1 MNLLNMEHQENIKK
15 QMRVAMKKHLQ
26 LWLTKERKLVRFYQQ
41 PAQLFNDMTL
51 VHTTFLEDLNA
62 GKEEIRQ
69 KYDDLSTYI
78 HLY

>member
-1 MNLLNMEHQENIKK
+1 MEDQENIKK
-15 QMRVAMKKHLQ
+15 QMRVAIKKHLQ
-26 LWLTKERKLVRFYQQ
+26 LWANEERKLIRFYQQ
-41 PAQLFNDMTL
+41 QAQLFNDMTL

-62 GKEEIRQ
+62 EKEEIRQ